1 MFPDCFALVKGCD
14 TVPVVLV
21 TVCGM
26 STRTPDGSAVVAL
39 REVLLQWGRI
49 GCLGFGGPPAHIAM
63 LRELCVEKKRWL
75 TDEYF
80 EDAIATCN
88 LLPGPASTQL
98 SILCAWSV
106 AGLPGAIVGGLA
118 FILPGLAA
126 IIALAALFLAD
137 APPEW
142 IVAAGAGASSAL
154 TVVALHAGWS
164 LVPASWRR
172 ARSRPRWLMYVA
184 AGVAAAV
191 FAGPWIVVVLLTCG
205 VVEAT
210 VRRLGGS
217 SVASLSPAVALG
229 MVLATDGARTVV
241 QGSLVW
247 TALKVGALSYG
258 GGFVIIPLMF
268 DDAVTRFGWM
278 SEGQFLDA
286 VVLGQ
291 VTPGPVVHTV
301 SAVGYAA
308 SGVPGALVA
317 ALVAFAPSFLFIG
330 AGARHFDRF
339 RTNETMRSF
348 LDGTGPAAIGA
359 IAGVAVPLMMALSQ
373 GWQFA
378 LTGLAAMSMFV
389 LRRGPLPTLVT
400 LGGLGVVLAWL
411 GLPLPG

>member
-1 MFPDCFALVKGCD
+1 
-14 TVPVVLV
+14 
-21 TVCGM
+21 M
-26 STRTPDGSAVVAL
+26 STRVPDRSASVPL
-39 REVLLQWGRI
+39 REVLVEWGRI

-63 LRELCVEKKRWL
+63 LRELCVDEKRWL
-75 TDEYF
+75 TEEYF

-154 TVVALHAGWS
+154 AVVALHAGWS

-172 ARSRPRWLMYVA
+172 TRSRPRWALYVA
-184 AGVAAAV
+184 AGILAAV
-191 FAGPWIVVVLLTCG
+191 FAGPWIVVVLLACG
-205 VVEAT
+205 VAET
-210 VRRLGGS
+210 TLRRIQGS
-217 SVASLSPAVALG
+217 SLASLSPAVAMG
-229 MVLATDGARTVV
+229 MVLATDGARASV

-278 SEGQFLDA
+278 NGAQFLDA

-317 ALVAFAPSFLFIG
+317 AIVAFAPSFLFIG
-330 AGARHFDRF
+330 AGARHFDRL
-339 RTNETMRSF
+339 RTNGTVRSF

-359 IAGVAVPLMMALSQ
+359 IVGVAVPLMMALSH
-373 GWQFA
+373 GWQFVLA
-378 LTGLAAMSMFV
+378 TLAAVAMFV
-389 LRRGPLPTLVT
+389 LRRGVLPTLTVMAV
-400 LGGLGVVLAWL
+400 LGVLLTWFDA
-411 GLPLPG
+411 PLPG